1 MNFLAI
7 LLRGIA
13 FMPALVQGVEGM
25 FGSKSGSEKK
35 QAVLSFAGAALGM
48 TDAVA
53 NQQIMDPDKFN
64 SGLGK
69 LIDGVVECMNASVW
83 SKSKAK

>member
-1 MNFLAI
+1 MIFLAN

-13 FMPALVQGVEGM
+13 FVPALVQGIEGM
-25 FGSKSGSEKK
+25 FGSKTGGEKK
-35 QAVLSFAGAALGM
+35 QAVLSFAGAALGV

-53 NQQIMDPDKFN
+53 NKQIVDQDKFN
-64 SGLGK
+64 SGLSK

-83 SKSKAK
+83 AKAK